1 MTYLIYFLVKVK
13 WLVDLIKVTELVSI
27 HSEGWDTAALGIV
40 SRGLM
45 RYGVERLATLTEIWT
60 TLNNDGLADVAVSN
74 KSL

>member
-40 SRGLM
+40 STGVM
-45 RYGVERLATLTEIWT
+45 RYGVERLATLTEI
-60 TLNNDGLADVAVSN
+60 
-74 KSL
+74 